1 MHTRRCIRIVA
12 IVVTTLVPFMYGF
25 AQTPGYTLG
34 TGDQILITV
43 WGFPEFTTSATVRE
57 DGAVS
62 IPLVGDIPAAGQEKE
77 EFTGNLRRRLAE
89 YIQGEIRITVSI
101 LASGS
106 RRITVMGAVQRPDTY
121 PFSSGTPL
129 LTVLSAAGGYRDDA
143 DISGIRIFRKEGS
156 EQAVTVDLEA
166 AMERAAVDRLPMV
179 FPGDVVQV
187 PLQRNVL
194 KDVGEYLGYVVVFFA
209 LVTIIEGS

>member
-1 MHTRRCIRIVA
+1 MYTRRRTF
-12 IVVTTLVPFMYGF
+12 IVVLLFSTLVPVQHVV

-34 TGDQILITV
+34 PGDQLLITV

-62 IPLVGDIPAAGQEKE
+62 IPLVGDVPATGQEKE
-77 EFTGNLRRRLAE
+77 EFAGNLRRRLAE
-89 YIQGEIRITVSI
+89 YIQGDIRITVSI

-106 RRITVMGAVQRPDTY
+106 RRITVLGAVRRPDTY

-129 LTVLSAAGGYRDDA
+129 LAVLGAAGGYREDA

-156 EQAVTVDLEA
+156 EQSVTVDLEE

-179 FPGDVVQV
+179 YPGDVVQV
-187 PLQRNVL
+187 PVHRNVL